1 MNNSIDIALLQE
13 HNVKDISKIGY
24 LNHFY
29 FIIVNKSILL
39 KGGTLIAIDRKL
51 PCTIGYS
58 YFHPSSRLTTL
69 YVNIFDTR
77 LYFVNV
83 YAPSGQNKER
93 EREEF
98 FENELMQS
106 LITNTDNIILAGD
119 WNSVLSRSDSA
130 KPDNTPL
137 SRALKYIINNLRF
150 KGSHST
156 QMHLYF
162 PFKTI
167 NFN

>member
-1 MNNSIDIALLQE
+1 MINIKVIKLNINGINKPIKQVKLVSFLKNNSIDIALLQE
-13 HNVKDISKIGY
+13 HNVKDISKIDY
-24 LNHFY
+24 LNNFY
-29 FIIVNKSILL
+29 HIIINKSILL

-93 EREEF
+93 ERE
-98 FENELMQS
+98 
-106 LITNTDNIILAGD
+106 
-119 WNSVLSRSDSA
+119 VV
-130 KPDNTPL
+130 
-137 SRALKYIINNLRF
+137 
-150 KGSHST
+150 
-156 QMHLYF
+156 
-162 PFKTI
+162 
-167 NFN
+167 